1 MPLKTLWRSYSAV
14 VWYGALASIDGLIA
28 RTDRARLPPPTRL
41 AHAYAALGA
50 CRDPQHY
57 LVTLRNR
64 YSTFRNLTCPGN
76 RWAILVA
83 VPPP

>member
-28 RTDRARLPPPTRL
+28 ARIAAAHPL

-57 LVTLRNR
+57 LVTLRNH
-64 YSTFRNLTCPGN
+64 YSTFRNLACPGT